1 MAAIETIDGYVLHRR
16 PWRESSLLIDCFS
29 RTHGRIG
36 LVARGGRSDRS
47 PWRGLVEPFM
57 PLSIR
62 FVQKGEMGTVRD
74 IEALGDR
81 VMLNGEALM
90 CGLYANELLLS
101 LIDRQEAVPELF
113 DHYEA
118 LISGLA
124 LVDTRMAVLRRYEW
138 QLLTALGVA
147 PSLTHDAQGGQVIER
162 GRRYRLEPEAGFV
175 EDFVENHRVVD
186 GQTIAWLAGLMQ
198 SSPERDS
205 IDEVEANTN
214 TLKQARWVTRT
225 LIDHQ
230 LGGRTLKTREMMRA
244 LR

>member
-1 MAAIETIDGYVLHRR
+1 
-16 PWRESSLLIDCFS
+16 
-29 RTHGRIG
+29 
-36 LVARGGRSDRS
+36 
-47 PWRGLVEPFM
+47 M

-62 FVQKGEMGTVRD
+62 FIQKGEMGTVRD

-90 CGLYANELLLS
+90 CGLYANELLLT
-101 LIDRQEAVPELF
+101 LIDLQEAVPELF
-113 DHYEA
+113 GHYET

-124 LVDTRMAVLRRYEW
+124 ALDTRMAVLRRFEW
-138 QLLTALGVA
+138 QLLTTLGVA
-147 PSLTHDAQGGQVIER
+147 PSLTDDAQGGQMIEQ
-162 GRRYRLEPEAGFV
+162 GRQYRLEPEAGFIEV
-175 EDFVENHRVVD
+175 FAENHRVVD
-186 GQTIAWLAGLMQ
+186 GQAIAWLAGLMQ

-205 IDEVEANTN
+205 IAGVTVDSD
-214 TLKQARWVTRT
+214 TLKQARWITRT